1 MRDYETTVAEA
12 ARAGE
17 TIRYQVRPRYS
28 SPDFKGAPSA
38 IRIIAAG
45 ARRFRVDV
53 TIANTPQATVTQV
66 TA

>member
-1 MRDYETTVAEA
+1 VAEA

-45 ARRFRVDV
+45 DRGFRLDV